1 MTLDT
6 DYIKFVNQEID
17 EWRCQDSGLTHAACD
32 VIQIAHWLVKVGG
45 PMEEDHF
52 SEDFATQYAARLW
65 EMIKNLENTEKRQTE
80 MRYPGGD
87 PENGPAECHYVD
99 TGTPVQEDKEKC

>member
-1 MTLDT
+1 
-6 DYIKFVNQEID
+6 
-17 EWRCQDSGLTHAACD
+17 
-32 VIQIAHWLVKVGG
+32 
-45 PMEEDHF
+45 
-52 SEDFATQYAARLW
+52 
-65 EMIKNLENTEKRQTE
+65 MIKNLENTEFQTTSECITGSKLAKVICNDCYSIKRKTE